1 MRVWLPRQ
9 LFTRVF
15 FLYVYIIS
23 VSLKDL
29 IIISV
34 VITVDVKVY
43 TEAMLINTI
52 YLYNL
57 IFRLRFLSPFIT
69 YFYFSCHERFT
80 SFNTR
85 SNFGSSA
92 LKCGRGHIGIF
103 LLTAAIAVS
112 ISHVRACLCKAW
124 HLQDMKIN
132 QTRRNYAQRLRPSA
146 LLRLRGTKNSHGTEA

>member
-1 MRVWLPRQ
+1 MKICKIWNFLQMCRNRKLLCAKDTLTHADARYARVI
-9 LFTRVF
+9 TAAAIYARV
-15 FLYVYIIS
+15 FLYVYIYIIS

-52 YLYNL
+52 YLYL
-57 IFRLRFLSPFIT
+57 IFCLRFLSPFIT

-85 SNFGSSA
+85 SNFGSKLWRMPSNA
-92 LKCGRGHIGIF
+92 VKGYRNISFNSRHRGF
-103 LLTAAIAVS
+103 DFT
-112 ISHVRACLCKAW
+112 RACVSL
-124 HLQDMKIN
+124 
-132 QTRRNYAQRLRPSA
+132 
-146 LLRLRGTKNSHGTEA
+146 